1 MAMSACVVYIAG
13 SFHFLCLLSEIFQ
26 IFSFRSEIFKSSLS
40 DLLTSR
46 YQCRATSIAL
56 PCRGMRFTFLEE
68 NIIKRSDILTIIYNE
83 EMMIMRRLMVG
94 ENTCKKQVMTDGRW
108 RRQHHIASVKNIRNQ
123 IKYIQESR
131 LFSPLT
137 LVTLLYC
144 LFIVSFYKKQ
154 LYLEK

>member
-1 MAMSACVVYIAG
+1 MKPMAINGNVCMCRVHRWIFSFFMS
-13 SFHFLCLLSEIFQ
+13 SFWNFSNLLFQIWNFQ
-26 IFSFRSEIFKSSLS
+26 IFSFRSSHFALPV
-40 DLLTSR
+40 SR
-46 YQCRATSIAL
+46 YHAGACA
-56 PCRGMRFTFLEE
+56 RFTFLEE
-68 NIIKRSDILTIIYNE
+68 NIKRSDILTIIYNE

-144 LFIVSFYKKQ
+144 LFIVSFY
-154 LYLEK
+154 